1 MKKLARLICII
12 LAALMLFSFASC
24 GENPGGEEGTSG
36 ETSSDSH
43 EDESNVNRDYISDLA
58 SDVSFQGEDIRI
70 LGLDK
75 AGVNDELKSEQ
86 SDSGNNVKDAVY
98 ARNRAIED
106 RLGITFVIESNTDPM
121 NTVDT
126 TIKAGG
132 PDAYQIY
139 ADSTN
144 NTVRSMVKG
153 YFYDLSMVEN
163 LDVEKKYWTQGFRD
177 IASYGIEDKQYLITG
192 APAISLYRY
201 TFVTI
206 FNRDY
211 FDQAGWD
218 DLYDTVNNMEWTLD
232 YQFSLITDVHTELDS
247 KTGISEGDFVGFITG
262 DTVSIDPYLTACG
275 IHMIQ
280 KNSSGRWEFVAS
292 TQERF
297 ATMVEKIQQ
306 LYYDSNG
313 TYIFSSATKDD
324 TGLTFIADKF
334 AAQEGAMATVQLYA
348 LEQSIGKIDFKYG
361 IVPMPMFDTN
371 QGRYYSY
378 VQDQVTSFSILTC
391 TPEAD
396 LPMLG
401 AVLDLFAYES
411 YNRVVPEYYER
422 SLSYKFIQDV
432 ESQEMLD
439 LIYESTEFDFVGA
452 FSAVLPAV
460 VRDDI
465 RTVVANKRGNVV
477 GSTFSRWSRSLATN
491 KQGGN
496 GIDKAFNNLLDSFD
510 Y

>member
-36 ETSSDSH
+36 ETSSDNH

-106 RLGITFVIESNTDPM
+106 RLGITFVVESNTDPM
-121 NTVDT
+121 TTVDT

-139 ADSTN
+139 ADATN

-206 FNRDY
+206 FNREY
-211 FDQAGWD
+211 FEQAGWD
-218 DLYDTVNNMEWTLD
+218 DL
-232 YQFSLITDVHTELDS
+232 
-247 KTGISEGDFVGFITG
+247 
-262 DTVSIDPYLTACG
+262 
-275 IHMIQ
+275 
-280 KNSSGRWEFVAS
+280 
-292 TQERF
+292 
-297 ATMVEKIQQ
+297 
-306 LYYDSNG
+306 
-313 TYIFSSATKDD
+313 
-324 TGLTFIADKF
+324 
-334 AAQEGAMATVQLYA
+334 
-348 LEQSIGKIDFKYG
+348 
-361 IVPMPMFDTN
+361 
-371 QGRYYSY
+371 
-378 VQDQVTSFSILTC
+378 
-391 TPEAD
+391 
-396 LPMLG
+396 
-401 AVLDLFAYES
+401 
-411 YNRVVPEYYER
+411 
-422 SLSYKFIQDV
+422 
-432 ESQEMLD
+432 
-439 LIYESTEFDFVGA
+439 
-452 FSAVLPAV
+452 
-460 VRDDI
+460 
-465 RTVVANKRGNVV
+465 
-477 GSTFSRWSRSLATN
+477 
-491 KQGGN
+491 
-496 GIDKAFNNLLDSFD
+496 
-510 Y
+510 